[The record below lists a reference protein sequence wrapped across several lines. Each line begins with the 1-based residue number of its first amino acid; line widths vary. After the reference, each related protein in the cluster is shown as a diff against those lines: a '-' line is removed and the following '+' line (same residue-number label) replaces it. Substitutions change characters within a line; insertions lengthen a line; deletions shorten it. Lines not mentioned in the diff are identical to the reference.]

1 MTYPSPE
8 KRKRAILEYLNTKGG
23 RAPWRQLAEDLGKDF
38 NLSGE
43 EMTGGLLPWSKLTLW
58 QRLIQGSS
66 YKLKTEGKIT
76 RQRRTGIWTI
86 TEEGRKPL
94 EEAPPRAPEALR
106 FLVING
112 PNLNLLGKREPA
124 HYGRKTLEEINALLE
139 EQARELKVELAF
151 FQSNSEGAI
160 VDFLQAQAPRADG
173 IIINPGALTHYGLSL
188 RDGLAATGL
197 PVVEVHLSNIYARED
212 WRHHSVVAPVARGQ
226 ITGLGWRGY
235 LLALE
240 YLAREEKKSG

>member
-1 MTYPSPE
+1 M
-8 KRKRAILEYLNTKGG
+8 
-23 RAPWRQLAEDLGKDF
+23 
-38 NLSGE
+38 
-43 EMTGGLLPWSKLTLW
+43 
-58 QRLIQGSS
+58 RL
-66 YKLKTEGKIT
+66 
-76 RQRRTGIWTI
+76 
-86 TEEGRKPL
+86 
-94 EEAPPRAPEALR
+94 
-106 FLVING
+106 LVING

-124 HYGRKTLEEINALLE
+124 HYGRKTLEEISALLE
-139 EQARELKVELAF
+139 EQAKQLKVELAF

-173 IIINPGALTHYGLSL
+173 IIINPGALTHYSLSL

-240 YLAREEKKSG
+240 YLAGEEKKSG